1 MKPNIKKGIIL
12 TTCFSM
18 LVGYAT
24 FSNTSALEDDSPIE
38 DQSEID
44 EISDLDST
52 VTIGGLTFL
61 AEDGQPLV
69 QGVDYEEISESIKYL
84 NTSGSLTGP
93 ITNKMIGI
101 KTSRSITVSGNSTTH
116 GIRIMP
122 GTKGNLTLDGVTIT
136 APLPIDVATNLTG
149 TATGSTATK
158 GTDIINRT
166 TLYLTLA
173 DGSKNTLTA
182 NQSYS
187 FAGIHCGEGSEL
199 VIDDSIHNLTN
210 DGREIV
216 PLQGRIPF
224 DCTLSDNA
232 TTLKEHDPAWMMDSQ
247 NPGTLTVK
255 GGTFAAGIGGE
266 NGEESGKMT
275 INGGIINASTWASG
289 DGIASAGTGIGGGC
303 NGGVGY
309 ASENSGLTFN
319 GGQINAVGSYHGAAI
334 GAGYGNSTATK
345 NTNVR
350 GAILINKHR
359 GDRSGC
365 AGTPIPG
372 DITVNGGY
380 IEAKGGAHG
389 NAVGGACVSSTNAG
403 HFITVNGGT
412 LKPTSQKTTTSYNIG
427 AYGGN
432 VIVTGGSFPIEAQSS
447 GGYDGLSFE
456 GSGVYAADGK
466 TKLMM
471 VKIDLSSYEGLEA
484 GDKLYSYNVMVDGK
498 PLSSEYG
505 LANRVDTD
513 KQLYFWIPASAKGQE
528 VSIANVKLMNKDGN
542 IVDTE
547 YPFTLPDAGNGSGG
561 NVTKRYVLFEVDT
574 DKFSDEL
581 KKLINKRYDG
591 LAFDYDLLKDEIVKQ
606 EIVVPQPKD
615 EVIDKIDEL
624 DINSVRV
631 SDKDGKPVS
640 DVSSKDEFSKTGNY
654 NITVNYNE
662 FSKDANFSK
671 TFWGHQTVLSS
682 TITSADSYIFNA
694 DYDVTYYTDS
704 EGNKQVDKMNLRA
717 SVRPKDG
724 EALTCEAPEG
734 YVQFYINGVKVGAP
748 QALTKVTSRATED
761 SNGYQYSNAS
771 VELQFQGNDQYPK
784 VPDMTVYDEDIKD
797 PFVVTAR
804 YYDGTNYTD
813 AKGRVTAVDEE
824 DQEPENFPYVTPPIT
839 VVTPKDPNELEPDE
853 ELDGDYRKPDRV
865 ELEEKE
871 DGDTILH
878 SYVKDAL
885 NAYVEDGMTKEKS
898 ELIDM
903 MNSRYG
909 FANSNNTVVQV
920 GDKALTI
927 SDIKITDEDG
937 NETDVIDLSSENNYV
952 IETTVEDAN
961 GNKTTIHLNYAIH
974 DLEKDGPIIED
985 VDTDGDGFPDIN
997 IDTDGDG
1004 KPDINVD
1011 TDGDGKPDV
1020 NIDTDDDGK
1029 PDINIVDKDGDGK
1042 PDSVDEK
1049 DTDPNVNIDT
1059 DGDGQPDINIDT
1071 DGDGQPDIDIDT
1083 DGDGKPDVNIDTDD
1097 DGKPDVNIDTDDD
1110 GKPDINIDT
1119 DGDNKPDIDIVDK
1132 DGDGKPDDLDD
1143 LTKEEIKDLEP
1154 DINIDSDGD
1163 GKPDVNVDT
1172 DGDGK
1177 PDVNIDTDGDG
1188 KPDINIVD
1196 KDKDGQPD
1204 NIDPKDPNQDTK
1216 PDVNIDTDGDGKPD
1230 INIDTDG
1237 DGKPDIDIDTDD
1249 DGKPDINID
1258 TDDDGKPDI
1267 NIDTNDDGKPDV
1279 DIVDK
1284 DGDGKPDDLDDLTK
1298 EEIKDLEPNVNVD
1311 TDGDGKPDINVDTD
1325 KDGKPDINID
1335 TDGDGKPDINI
1346 DTDKDGKPNIDIDTD
1361 GDGKPD
1367 VNLDTDGDGKAD
1379 INIDTDGDGKADI
1392 NIDTDG
1398 DGKADINLD
1407 TDGDGKADANI
1418 DTDGDGIADTN
1429 LLDVVTADN
1438 VNLMSYVMMMLLS
1451 GATMLITLRK
1461 KYIRL

>member
-1 MKPNIKKGIIL
+1 
-12 TTCFSM
+12 M

-38 DQSEID
+38 AQSEID
-44 EISDLDST
+44 EISDLDSN

-84 NTSGSLTGP
+84 NASGSLTGP

-101 KTSRSITVSGNSTTH
+101 KTSRSITVSGNSTTY

-309 ASENSGLTFN
+309 ASEDSGLTFN

-372 DITVNGGY
+372 DITVNGG
-380 IEAKGGAHG
+380 
-389 NAVGGACVSSTNAG
+389 
-403 HFITVNGGT
+403 T

-432 VIVTGGSFPIEAQSS
+432 VIVTGGSFPIEAQGS

-484 GDKLYSYNVMVDGK
+484 GDKLYSYNVMIDGK

-528 VSIANVKLMNKDGN
+528 VSIANVKLMNKDGD

-631 SDKDGKPVS
+631 SDKDGKPVT

-704 EGNKQVDKMNLRA
+704 EGKKQVDKMNLRA

-784 VPDMTVYDEDIKD
+784 VPDMTVYDEDTED

-909 FANSNNTVVQV
+909 FANSNNTVVQI

-974 DLEKDGPIIED
+974 DLGKDGPIIED

-1020 NIDTDDDGK
+1020 NIDTDDDGQ
-1029 PDINIVDKDGDGK
+1029 PDVNIVDKDGDGK

-1049 DTDPNVNIDT
+1049 DTDPDVNIDT

-1154 DINIDSDGD
+1154 DINID
-1163 GKPDVNVDT
+1163 
-1172 DGDGK
+1172 
-1177 PDVNIDTDGDG
+1177 I
-1188 KPDINIVD
+1188 
-1196 KDKDGQPD
+1196 
-1204 NIDPKDPNQDTK
+1204 
-1216 PDVNIDTDGDGKPD
+1216 
-1230 INIDTDG
+1230 DG

-1379 INIDTDGDGKADI
+1379 INIDTDGDGKPDV
-1392 NIDTDG
+1392 NIDTDD